1 MALESAENAELALL
15 VEAGSMPKP
24 GNVEP
29 ARDFDDT
36 TYHQFQAAAVGSR
49 RGLREAAEGGDVG
62 TCFRRA
68 VEGTSRHSGG
78 NTYFGALLLLTPLVA
93 AAGDDELDGV
103 EGVVEDT
110 TSEDA
115 AEFYRAFDA
124 VDVNLGDTDPGGL
137 PDARE
142 PETAAEEAVDRGLS
156 LHEVMRES
164 AEVDDVAAEWTY
176 GFQRTFD
183 RADDLEAVV
192 DDGAPTTEAVS
203 AVYLDMLRSH
213 PDSHVARVHGEHVAQ
228 DVVGMAN
235 NLDVAALDRRLRY
248 DGINPGATADVLS
261 AACFVA
267 LERGG
272 LGV

>member
-1 MALESAENAELALL
+1 MTLDAAENAELALL

-36 TYHQFQAAAVGSR
+36 SYHQFQAGAVGSR
-49 RGLREAAEGGDVG
+49 RGLREAEEGGDVG
-62 TCFRRA
+62 RCFRRA
-68 VEGTSRHSGG
+68 VEGSSRHSGG

-93 AAGDDELDGV
+93 AAADGDLDSV
-103 EGVVEDT
+103 SDMVEDT
-110 TSEDA
+110 TAEDA
-115 AEFYRAFDA
+115 VDFYRAFTA
-124 VDVNLGDTDPGGL
+124 VDVNLGDSDPGGL

-142 PETAAEEAVDRGLS
+142 PETAAAEVLDRGLS
-156 LHEVMRES
+156 LYDVMRES
-164 AEVDDVAAEWTY
+164 ADVDDVAAEWTY

-213 PDSHVARVHGEHVAQ
+213 PDSHVARVHGEHVAE

-248 DGINPGATADVLS
+248 DDVNPGATADVLA

>member
-1 MALESAENAELALL
+1 MDLEPAENAELALL
-15 VEAGSMPKP
+15 VETGSMPKP

-36 TYHQFQAAAVGSR
+36 TYHQFQAGAVGSR
-49 RGLREAAEGGDVG
+49 RGLRDAAEGGDIG
-62 TCFRRA
+62 ECFRRA
-68 VEGTSRHSGG
+68 VEGSSRHSGG
-78 NTYFGALLLLTPLVA
+78 NTYFGALLLLTPLA
-93 AAGDDELDGV
+93 AAAADVGL
-103 EGVVEDT
+103 EGVDAAVEDT
-110 TSEDA
+110 TEEDA
-115 AEFYRAFDA
+115 AEFYRAFES
-124 VDVNLGDTDPGGL
+124 VDVNLGETDPGGL

-142 PETAAEEAVDRGLS
+142 PEAAAEEALERGLS
-156 LHEVMRES
+156 LYEVMEES
-164 AEVDDVAAEWTY
+164 ADVDDVAVEWTS
-176 GFQRTFD
+176 GFERTFD
-183 RADDLEAVV
+183 RADDLEALV
-192 DDGAPTTEAVS
+192 DDGASTTEAVS

-213 PDSHVARVHGEHVAQ
+213 PDSHIARVHGDHVAE

-248 DGINPGATADVLS
+248 DGINPGSTADVLS